1 MATFSTNCKV
11 MVTLPTGQ
19 GQRGATQGNTQKG
32 PSLVLLWFHAAGLLG
47 TLAPGQM
54 ELAVA
59 APSDSTE

>member
-1 MATFSTNCKV
+1 